1 LQAEKTTGTDKSMAD
16 VRVPHL
22 RIVPRDPA
30 PAQTR
35 SPRIRFRPIVQ
46 LRDGCAF
53 GVHAETEFSFEDT
66 CRPSDMFSETPPS
79 AAAWL
84 GETIER
90 IARLA
95 ERMGQQDRPI
105 SLTAPLAALADPDT
119 PMAAEA
125 GARRSRLLPQEI
137 RIDFADASVC
147 ALEDQGLE
155 RLEAVHAR
163 GFRIGLDARRG
174 WRTPMGVRA
183 RTIIEAVRLDPAL
196 YRDLGTPVSRLEAA
210 SAEGVALIAENVH
223 WRDAAELEKL
233 HIGFALSPRT
243 DS

>member
-1 LQAEKTTGTDKSMAD
+1 MNDMRS
-16 VRVPHL
+16 PHL
-22 RIVPRDPA
+22 RLVPSEPA
-30 PAQTR
+30 PLAAR
-35 SPRIRFRPIVQ
+35 LPRIRFRPVVQ

-53 GVHAETEFSFEDT
+53 GVHAQTEFNFEDT
-66 CRPSDMFSETPPS
+66 FRPGRFQADAAPS

-90 IARLA
+90 VARLA
-95 ERMGQQDRPI
+95 ERTGQQGRPI
-105 SLTAPLAALADPDT
+105 SLTAPLAALSDPDT

-137 RIDFADASVC
+137 RLDFSDAAVC
-147 ALEDQGLE
+147 ALEDQGMD
-155 RLEAVHAR
+155 RLEAVRAR

-183 RTIIEAVRLDPAL
+183 RTVIEAVRLDPGL
-196 YRDLGTPVSRLEAA
+196 YLGLEAPIGRFEA
-210 SAEGVALIAENVH
+210 AAAEGVALIAENAH

-233 HIGFALSPRT
+233 HIGFAISPLT